1 MNILIVGGTRF
12 VGRAVAHEAVRRG
25 HTVSVLN
32 RGVTPDDLPASVT
45 RLRGDRSGDL
55 SALNDKTFDVTI
67 DTIAYRPVEVSALH
81 DALGNRGGHHIQV
94 SSISAYQDPSDEGA
108 TEESLEIYTD
118 EFPEE
123 LVEITG
129 QSYGPLKAACERRAK
144 ALFGTDNTTIVRPT
158 YVVGSHDLTMRFPY
172 WVHRALRGGEV
183 LIPGPESD
191 PLQWIDARDLA
202 SFILETAERGLVDDF
217 HVCGPTPGPRFTD
230 VIKQLLEILSPAG
243 TTNKTVGASTLQ
255 DAGVTPQQLPL
266 WSMGEPA
273 TVLALS
279 NAKAVSA
286 GLTLRTLADTAQD
299 TATWL
304 SGALAPSHWLSPE
317 REAELL
323 A

>member
-25 HTVSVLN
+25 HSVTVLN
-32 RGVTPDDLPASVT
+32 RGVTPDDLPESVT

-55 SALNDKTFDVTI
+55 SALDGLHFDVTI
-67 DTIAYRPVEVSALH
+67 DTIAYRPLEVSNLH
-81 DALGNRGGHHIQV
+81 AALGNRGGHHIQV
-94 SSISAYQDPSDEGA
+94 SSISAYQDPSEEGA
-108 TEESLEIYTD
+108 TEADLEIFTE

-123 LVEITG
+123 MVEVTG
-129 QSYGPLKAACERRAK
+129 LSYGPLKAACERRAK
-144 ALFGTDNTTIVRPT
+144 ALFGPDRTTIVRPT

-172 WVHRALRGGEV
+172 WVHRALRGGQV
-183 LIPGPESD
+183 LVPGPETD

-202 SFILETAERGLVDDF
+202 AFILETAEQGLVDDF

-230 VIKQLLEILSPAG
+230 VVKQLVEILSPAG
-243 TTNKTVGASTLQ
+243 TTTTTVSAETLRE
-255 DAGVTPQQLPL
+255 AGISPQHLPL

-273 TVLALS
+273 DVLALS

-299 TATWL
+299 TAEWL
-304 SGALAPSHWLSPE
+304 SGLSAPNHWLSPE
-317 REAELL
+317 REAEILH
-323 A
+323 